1 MAFCSPT
8 NPHFFQPLLPGFT
21 KHLDIPVAFFLK
33 HLDKSNKGKT
43 AKLRS
48 DASETTW
55 NVKLDGRRF
64 TDGWEYFAVAHDLR
78 VGDIVVFR
86 HEGEL
91 VFYVTALGP
100 SCCEIQY
107 GEEDSQED
115 DKSEEL
121 CDTMEK
127 ISRMKKRPKTEKKN
141 SEDQS
146 CFVITVTESNLRRDI
161 VYLPKA
167 FAVVNCLMKKLEI
180 VLMNE
185 ERESWKLYL
194 TQESYSSRF
203 YMSKGWRSFCV
214 ANGKKPG
221 DMFTFKMVQNE
232 ATPVL
237 KLLPLNNEDLHKL
250 VDTEEVPKKK
260 RQEIE
265 ADSSFVAI
273 VTASNIRRDTMYL
286 PKKFAASNG
295 LKSKFKID
303 LMNEKG
309 ESWTIE
315 LRHEPYSGRFRIRS
329 GWRSFCVANGKK
341 PGDMFNFKLIRN
353 VETPV
358 LKLFP
363 LNLPKLGKFPLN
375 MHKLEPSND
384 TRQGFEATEK
394 EFPGVQ
400 TNRDDS
406 RQEPTNEAIRKGKWL
421 EANETT
427 IKEENITTSE
437 NRFVTL
443 ILTTSKLDLPKEFA
457 SSNLLEKE
465 CRKIVLRDRWERSW
479 AMDLAF
485 NKSSDTFNIRQGWRS
500 FCDENGKK
508 AGSFFVFKLIGNRET
523 PLLSLCST
531 ESTSNKN
538 NTESCVEHSTTP
550 PIKSRLMTLTIE
562 HASFRKGS
570 LRLPLRF
577 MKKHGLDKPRLITLL
592 GKDGTKWV
600 ANLRRESSGGRMR
613 LGKGWKDF
621 ALDNGLKVGD
631 SFTFELVG
639 KNNTPPMLSLIRTKS
654 TSDTRQPSSG
664 NKTREGKK
672 TTEERRDSSSA
683 MKNQLVTLTLTPED
697 VRACQLFFET
707 MAKSTLLHPQ
717 FFHTLVPGCGFHTH
731 LIIPLDFFSKY
742 IEGRSVDNTAQL
754 KSDSSDITW
763 QVKMSGPILSDG
775 WREFTVA
782 HSLQAGHLILVRY
795 EGDMVFHVSHCLE
808 IPSNNNKHSHPRT
821 DVDDLPNK
829 KKRAKTNSNETEADS
844 SSLDNSCFVATV
856 TSFNLL
862 IYTLYL
868 PQHFTSSN
876 GLTRESHKIVLID
889 GEGRSWTLD
898 LRFNASSDTFY
909 MTRGWRS
916 FCEENGQEAGGF
928 FTFKLV
934 GNGETLVLSFRPT
947 ESTSSTRQR
956 DSSEEEDTEWETGE
970 DEPLMETEK
979 KKCNPKGRAVPYSS
993 IERLSLPKQFLRENG
1008 INKPGEICLLD
1019 KDGMKWPTSL
1029 LRDKKGI
1036 MSLGKGWKEFVKSNG
1051 LASGFTLKL
1060 IWEDTTPAFSLCC
1073 PESTSDKEQQ
1083 EYFKHIKKQSLYI
1096 DPSNNGDNSSK
1107 DSSPSSQNRL
1117 VTIKIRPDI
1126 LTCNRMRL
1134 PKQFV
1139 MESNMNK
1146 PGTIYLLGKDDTKW
1160 TTKLVKE
1167 RDGRMKLGSGWTVF
1181 AEANGFKPGESVT
1194 LESVWEDGTPMIR
1207 FLRTGSNSSKDTKKE
1222 SVSMEVIEPRT
1233 SGSSS
1238 EIHDRFVTL
1247 TLLPEDVKAG
1257 VLIIPS
1263 QLLEANGVNKLG
1275 KITILGEKKMEL
1287 SGYLLSRGGTVALEN
1302 GWGEFCEANGV
1313 KLGESF
1319 TLEFIKKPDKT
1330 THLEGKRSR
1339 NLENMV
1345 SQHFFQPLLPG
1356 FHSHLTIPVAFCSK
1370 HVEGR
1375 NEHMTTAKLRSDIS
1389 DDITWKVK
1397 IEDGRKLTDGWKEFA
1412 LAHDLRV
1419 GDIVIFRQEKDMA
1432 FHITL
1437 FGPSC
1442 CEIQYGSCLKKKNKL
1457 KLSKIQNKKKV
1468 KKKNKKKYVESS
1480 LLDPSCFVNNVRPS
1494 SLRDNRLTLPKRFV
1508 RENGLETRCGEIV
1521 LMNEKGRSWN
1531 LNLARKDSCGTMSI
1545 TGGWK
1550 SFCNASGLRAG
1561 SLFTFKL
1568 IKRGD
1573 TLVLLKSPSSIKS
1586 AEEDCLEAYEI
1597 EPDREEA
1604 SNQDEKPR
1612 LLWKASTSSP
1622 SQKKPRSLWKASTS
1636 SPSQNLFLTLT
1647 LKTSDVKNSRLFIPV
1662 NFTRL
1667 HGINK
1672 ETEMAM
1678 LDKNG
1683 VKWSTSLRSETS
1695 GGDRIRLVGGWKE
1708 FFKANCVEI
1717 GESIIVKLIWEG
1729 DKSCVL
1735 EFYSKVKQETK

>member
-1 MAFCSPT
+1 
-8 NPHFFQPLLPGFT
+8 
-21 KHLDIPVAFFLK
+21 
-33 HLDKSNKGKT
+33 
-43 AKLRS
+43 
-48 DASETTW
+48 
-55 NVKLDGRRF
+55 
-64 TDGWEYFAVAHDLR
+64 
-78 VGDIVVFR
+78 
-86 HEGEL
+86 
-91 VFYVTALGP
+91 
-100 SCCEIQY
+100 
-107 GEEDSQED
+107 
-115 DKSEEL
+115 
-121 CDTMEK
+121 
-127 ISRMKKRPKTEKKN
+127 
-141 SEDQS
+141 
-146 CFVITVTESNLRRDI
+146 
-161 VYLPKA
+161 
-167 FAVVNCLMKKLEI
+167 
-180 VLMNE
+180 
-185 ERESWKLYL
+185 
-194 TQESYSSRF
+194 
-203 YMSKGWRSFCV
+203 
-214 ANGKKPG
+214 
-221 DMFTFKMVQNE
+221 
-232 ATPVL
+232 
-237 KLLPLNNEDLHKL
+237 
-250 VDTEEVPKKK
+250 
-260 RQEIE
+260 
-265 ADSSFVAI
+265 
-273 VTASNIRRDTMYL
+273 
-286 PKKFAASNG
+286 
-295 LKSKFKID
+295 
-303 LMNEKG
+303 
-309 ESWTIE
+309 
-315 LRHEPYSGRFRIRS
+315 
-329 GWRSFCVANGKK
+329 
-341 PGDMFNFKLIRN
+341 
-353 VETPV
+353 
-358 LKLFP
+358 
-363 LNLPKLGKFPLN
+363 
-375 MHKLEPSND
+375 
-384 TRQGFEATEK
+384 
-394 EFPGVQ
+394 
-400 TNRDDS
+400 
-406 RQEPTNEAIRKGKWL
+406 
-421 EANETT
+421 
-427 IKEENITTSE
+427 
-437 NRFVTL
+437 
-443 ILTTSKLDLPKEFA
+443 
-457 SSNLLEKE
+457 
-465 CRKIVLRDRWERSW
+465 
-479 AMDLAF
+479 MDLAF

-631 SFTFELVG
+631 SFTFD
-639 KNNTPPMLSLIRTKS
+639 
-654 TSDTRQPSSG
+654 DTRQPSSG

-672 TTEERRDSSSA
+672 TIEERRDSSSA

-697 VRACQLFFET
+697 VRACQLILPSQF
-707 MAKSTLLHPQ
+707 MKANGIYKLGKITLLGKNGTRWLA
-717 FFHTLVPGCGFHTH
+717 FLLSKDGLLALGCGWKDFCQANGVKTGESFTLECICEANDATH
-731 LIIPLDFFSKY
+731 VFKHCSIS
-742 IEGRSVDNTAQL
+742 G
-754 KSDSSDITW
+754 
-763 QVKMSGPILSDG
+763 VKTKKNK
-775 WREFTVA
+775 FTVA

-898 LRFNASSDTFY
+898 L
-909 MTRGWRS
+909 RS

-1275 KITILGEKKMEL
+1275 KITILGEKKWSCQDIYCQEVEL
-1287 SGYLLSRGGTVALEN
+1287 
-1302 GWGEFCEANGV
+1302 
-1313 KLGESF
+1313 
-1319 TLEFIKKPDKT
+1319 
-1330 THLEGKRSR
+1330 
-1339 NLENMV
+1339 
-1345 SQHFFQPLLPG
+1345 
-1356 FHSHLTIPVAFCSK
+1356 
-1370 HVEGR
+1370 
-1375 NEHMTTAKLRSDIS
+1375 
-1389 DDITWKVK
+1389 
-1397 IEDGRKLTDGWKEFA
+1397 
-1412 LAHDLRV
+1412 
-1419 GDIVIFRQEKDMA
+1419 
-1432 FHITL
+1432 
-1437 FGPSC
+1437 
-1442 CEIQYGSCLKKKNKL
+1442 
-1457 KLSKIQNKKKV
+1457 
-1468 KKKNKKKYVESS
+1468 
-1480 LLDPSCFVNNVRPS
+1480 
-1494 SLRDNRLTLPKRFV
+1494 
-1508 RENGLETRCGEIV
+1508 
-1521 LMNEKGRSWN
+1521 
-1531 LNLARKDSCGTMSI
+1531 
-1545 TGGWK
+1545 
-1550 SFCNASGLRAG
+1550 
-1561 SLFTFKL
+1561 
-1568 IKRGD
+1568 
-1573 TLVLLKSPSSIKS
+1573 
-1586 AEEDCLEAYEI
+1586 
-1597 EPDREEA
+1597 
-1604 SNQDEKPR
+1604 
-1612 LLWKASTSSP
+1612 LLWKM
-1622 SQKKPRSLWKASTS
+1622 
-1636 SPSQNLFLTLT
+1636 
-1647 LKTSDVKNSRLFIPV
+1647 V
-1662 NFTRL
+1662 
-1667 HGINK
+1667 
-1672 ETEMAM
+1672 
-1678 LDKNG
+1678 G
-1683 VKWSTSLRSETS
+1683 VS
-1695 GGDRIRLVGGWKE
+1695 
-1708 FFKANCVEI
+1708 F
-1717 GESIIVKLIWEG
+1717 VKLME
-1729 DKSCVL
+1729 
-1735 EFYSKVKQETK
+1735 

>member
-1 MAFCSPT
+1 MV
-8 NPHFFQPLLPGFT
+8 
-21 KHLDIPVAFFLK
+21 LDLSDLEPVGCNNGQ
-33 HLDKSNKGKT
+33 D
-43 AKLRS
+43 
-48 DASETTW
+48 ET
-55 NVKLDGRRF
+55 G
-64 TDGWEYFAVAHDLR
+64 
-78 VGDIVVFR
+78 
-86 HEGEL
+86 
-91 VFYVTALGP
+91 
-100 SCCEIQY
+100 
-107 GEEDSQED
+107 
-115 DKSEEL
+115 
-121 CDTMEK
+121 
-127 ISRMKKRPKTEKKN
+127 
-141 SEDQS
+141 
-146 CFVITVTESNLRRDI
+146 
-161 VYLPKA
+161 
-167 FAVVNCLMKKLEI
+167 
-180 VLMNE
+180 
-185 ERESWKLYL
+185 
-194 TQESYSSRF
+194 SS
-203 YMSKGWRSFCV
+203 K
-214 ANGKKPG
+214 
-221 DMFTFKMVQNE
+221 
-232 ATPVL
+232 
-237 KLLPLNNEDLHKL
+237 
-250 VDTEEVPKKK
+250 
-260 RQEIE
+260 
-265 ADSSFVAI
+265 
-273 VTASNIRRDTMYL
+273 
-286 PKKFAASNG
+286 
-295 LKSKFKID
+295 
-303 LMNEKG
+303 
-309 ESWTIE
+309 
-315 LRHEPYSGRFRIRS
+315 RIR
-329 GWRSFCVANGKK
+329 KLK
-341 PGDMFNFKLIRN
+341 P
-353 VETPV
+353 
-358 LKLFP
+358 
-363 LNLPKLGKFPLN
+363 
-375 MHKLEPSND
+375 
-384 TRQGFEATEK
+384 
-394 EFPGVQ
+394 
-400 TNRDDS
+400 
-406 RQEPTNEAIRKGKWL
+406 
-421 EANETT
+421 
-427 IKEENITTSE
+427 
-437 NRFVTL
+437 
-443 ILTTSKLDLPKEFA
+443 
-457 SSNLLEKE
+457 LEKE

-621 ALDNGLKVGD
+621 ALDNGLK
-631 SFTFELVG
+631 
-639 KNNTPPMLSLIRTKS
+639 
-654 TSDTRQPSSG
+654 PSSG

-672 TTEERRDSSSA
+672 TIEERRDSSSA

-697 VRACQLFFET
+697 VRACQLILPSQFMKANGIYKLGKITLLGKNGTRWLAFLLSKDGLLALGCGWKDFCQANGVKTGESFTLECICEANDATHVAMELLLCSMKCSDCFYCTIVAASSVSISRAEDYSVPKKKFFET

-979 KKCNPKGRAVPYSS
+979 KKCNPKGRA
-993 IERLSLPKQFLRENG
+993 SLPKQFLRENG

-1117 VTIKIRPDI
+1117 
-1126 LTCNRMRL
+1126 RL

-1302 GWGEFCEANGV
+1302 GWE
-1313 KLGESF
+1313 
-1319 TLEFIKKPDKT
+1319 
-1330 THLEGKRSR
+1330 LEGKRSR

-1457 KLSKIQNKKKV
+1457 KLS
-1468 KKKNKKKYVESS
+1468 E
-1480 LLDPSCFVNNVRPS
+1480 PS